1 MVRKEQKVARIQ
13 PEGLTCI
20 PQRIHCGAT
29 PEGEPSDETEA
40 LQLSHFYQVL
50 AEVALSVAKRN
61 ADHPSPE
68 EENRT

>member
-29 PEGEPSDETEA
+29 PEGETLSEVDIIAVEQFLDTLA
-40 LQLSHFYQVL
+40 DVAMAVASRRLLQG
-50 AEVALSVAKRN
+50 E
-61 ADHPSPE
+61 
-68 EENRT
+68 